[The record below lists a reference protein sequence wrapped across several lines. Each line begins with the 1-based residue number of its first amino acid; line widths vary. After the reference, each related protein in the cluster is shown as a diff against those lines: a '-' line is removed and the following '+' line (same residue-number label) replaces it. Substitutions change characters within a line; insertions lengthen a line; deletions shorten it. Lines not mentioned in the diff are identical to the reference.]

1 MLVVFGYT
9 VAKATE
15 IWISNKTIL
24 EIFLSGMVTDIVVAL
39 NVLKEDDVEIV
50 FKFNGIGDWVVYD
63 MGIQDFNEEAVGIA
77 ALYSYGTIVMVVYK
91 SMKIS

>member
-1 MLVVFGYT
+1 M
-9 VAKATE
+9 
-15 IWISNKTIL
+15 
-24 EIFLSGMVTDIVVAL
+24 
-39 NVLKEDDVEIV
+39 
-50 FKFNGIGDWVVYD
+50 VYD